1 MTAEVSMEKV
11 KGCIEE
17 LNRKTEARLK
27 SRNKFG
33 TILNEVNLKLYSNG
47 MKPNLYTFW
56 PYTSK

>member
-1 MTAEVSMEKV
+1 MEKV

-17 LNRKTEARLK
+17 LNKKTEARLK
-27 SRNKFG
+27 SKNKFG